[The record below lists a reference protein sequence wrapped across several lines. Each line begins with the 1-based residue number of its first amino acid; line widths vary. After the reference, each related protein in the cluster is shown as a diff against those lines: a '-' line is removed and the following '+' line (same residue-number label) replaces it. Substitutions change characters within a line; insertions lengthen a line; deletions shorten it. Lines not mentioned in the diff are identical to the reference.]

1 MRSFKKIKK
10 SIAEITEI
18 TLLLVAFGIVFEILF
33 GDAVPV
39 FGGIITNLIGLLNTL
54 GENGLVGLVV
64 LGIVL
69 YLFRRSKVSA

>member
-39 FGGIITNLIGLLNTL
+39 FSGIIANLIGLLNTL
-54 GENGLVGLVV
+54 GENGLVGLVA
-64 LGIVL
+64 LGIVI
-69 YLFRRSKVSA
+69 YLFRKSKVSA

>member
-33 GDAVPV
+33 GDAVPI

-64 LGIVL
+64 LGIVI
-69 YLFRRSKVSA
+69 YLFGRSKVSA